1 MNNVPVQ
8 DLRRVAEAL
17 LQLHG
22 RPVVDASMRS
32 DLRQVKIELADG
44 LIIVVAAEVDE
55 DGRPKL
61 EVDVVRQLD
70 DPTQQLEVRFDPPRR
85 PSGSF

>member
-1 MNNVPVQ
+1 MTNVPVQ

-22 RPVVDASMRS
+22 QPVLEASMRS

-44 LIIVVAAEVDE
+44 MVIVVAAEVDE
-55 DGRPKL
+55 DGRPRL
-61 EVDVVRQLD
+61 EVDVVRQSTD
-70 DPTQQLEVRFDPPRR
+70 AARQLEVRFD
-85 PSGSF
+85 GV

>member
-1 MNNVPVQ
+1 MTNVLVQ

-17 LQLHG
+17 QQLHG
-22 RPVVDASMRS
+22 KPVVAASMRS

-44 LIIVVAAEVDE
+44 LVIVVAAEIDQ

-61 EVDVVRQLD
+61 EVDVVRRRE
-70 DPTQQLEVRFDPPRR
+70 DPIRQLEVRFD
-85 PSGSF
+85 SV

>member
-1 MNNVPVQ
+1 MTNVPVQ

-22 RPVVDASMRS
+22 RAVVAASMRS

-44 LIIVVAAEVDE
+44 LVIVVAADIDE
-55 DGRPKL
+55 DGRPRL
-61 EVDVVRQLD
+61 EVDVVRRME
-70 DPTQQLEVRFDPPRR
+70 DPTRQLEVHFD
-85 PSGSF
+85 SA

>member
-1 MNNVPVQ
+1 MTNVPVQ

-22 RPVVDASMRS
+22 RSVVAASMRS

-44 LIIVVAAEVDE
+44 LVIVVAADIDE
-55 DGRPKL
+55 DGRPRL
-61 EVDVVRQLD
+61 EVDVVRRME
-70 DPTQQLEVRFDPPRR
+70 DPTRQLEVHFD
-85 PSGSF
+85 SA

>member
-1 MNNVPVQ
+1 MSNLAVK

-22 RPVVDASMRS
+22 RPIVDATMRS

-44 LIIVVAAEVDE
+44 QVVVIAADLDD

-61 EVDVVRQLD
+61 EVDVVRR
-70 DPTQQLEVRFDPPRR
+70 PEESGRQLEVRFDRV
-85 PSGSF
+85 

>member
-1 MNNVPVQ
+1 MTNVPMQ

-17 LQLHG
+17 LQLRG

-44 LIIVVAAEVDE
+44 LVVVVAADVDE
-55 DGRPKL
+55 DGTPRL
-61 EVDVVRQLD
+61 EVDVVRRRE
-70 DPTQQLEVRFDPPRR
+70 DPTRQLEVRFD
-85 PSGSF
+85 SA